1 MAGLVWVD
9 GRQVDKPGTQVN
21 SDAVLEVKGEACP
34 YVSRGGL
41 KLDNA
46 LAAFPAGVAGR
57 KVLDIGASTGGFTD
71 CVLQHGAARVYA
83 VDVGYGQ
90 LHWKLRQDPRVVVL
104 ERTNARY
111 LQLAMLGE
119 PVDVVLIDASFIS
132 LTRLLP
138 AAVACLV
145 DAGDLLALIKPQFE
159 AGREQ
164 VGKKGVVKDPAVHRE
179 VIGRVMAAGSG
190 LGLVPAGL
198 IYSPLLGPR
207 GNVEYF
213 YWGTRRNLPRL
224 EERVIEQ
231 VVAAAHADLRGEKHG
246 EDRSIR

>member
-145 DAGDLLALIKPQFE
+145 DTGDLLALIKPQFE

-231 VVAAAHADLRGEKHG
+231 VVAAAHTDLRGGKHG

>member
-46 LAAFPAGVAGR
+46 LAAFPVGVAGR

-145 DAGDLLALIKPQFE
+145 DTGDLLALIKPQFE

-231 VVAAAHADLRGEKHG
+231 VVAAAHADLRGGKHG